1 MDRLRGHA
9 TYPDGIGCSGPVELD
24 FLFQAAS
31 STLYSYRVGVALA
44 KFWWLDIWVAYFFN
58 MLQSGL
64 TGWVSLLLFSLQ
76 PVTFPHQLPM
86 LGEPKREEA
95 CIGVISG

>member
-1 MDRLRGHA
+1 MARIRGHA
-9 TYPDGIGCSGPVELD
+9 TYPDGIGYFWACRPG

-31 STLYSYRVGVALA
+31 STPYSYRVGVALA
-44 KFWWLDIWVAYFFN
+44 KVWWLNIFVAYFFN
-58 MLQSGL
+58 MLQSSL
-64 TGWVSLLLFSLQ
+64 TRWVTLLLYSLQ